1 MQWSTDAGAQ
11 LSSQLAEQDASGW
24 ADQHDGEIS
33 TFVDASVN
41 GSNSSNAAAEQRL
54 HAVLG
59 SFGTLLGG
67 VLGGAAGAAIGGWL
81 GSNAPAAKG
90 SNQASTI
97 LDQVIIGAHEDMQT
111 ALRDYFARAGIANNM
126 KARNVFAKAA
136 NRVAGLLGGHS
147 AFHHDDANAGM
158 LSGDWV
164 EWQKRDIWRLT
175 VDSWDPKQAAKRVR
189 DTVKK
194 WAVAAAAAQH
204 ALAVQ
209 GVGAKDFINPFA
221 NQQQQLQVTKSIFA
235 RHPIITTTGGLGIAG
250 GVVWALVKYGILRV

>member
-1 MQWSTDAGAQ
+1 MDYTLKQELSTT
-11 LSSQLAEQDASGW
+11 LAEQDASGW
-24 ADQHDGEIS
+24 ADQHSGEIS

-41 GSNSSNAAAEQRL
+41 GDNASNAAAEQRL

-111 ALRDYFARAGIANNM
+111 ALRDYFTRAGIADNLH
-126 KARNVFAKAA
+126 ARNVFAKAA
-136 NRVAGLLGGHS
+136 NRVAGLLDGRN
-147 AFHHDDANAGM
+147 AFQHDNANAG
-158 LSGDWV
+158 LLGGDWL

-189 DTVKK
+189 DTVEK
-194 WAVAAAAAQH
+194 WAVAAGSAEH
-204 ALAVQ
+204 ALAAQGVYPDVPFKLLPDSVLSGLARSEKPPTGSGSGGGLVLA
-209 GVGAKDFINPFA
+209 GVGA
-221 NQQQQLQVTKSIFA
+221 
-235 RHPIITTTGGLGIAG
+235 GLGLL
-250 GVVWALVKYGILRV
+250 ALLLL